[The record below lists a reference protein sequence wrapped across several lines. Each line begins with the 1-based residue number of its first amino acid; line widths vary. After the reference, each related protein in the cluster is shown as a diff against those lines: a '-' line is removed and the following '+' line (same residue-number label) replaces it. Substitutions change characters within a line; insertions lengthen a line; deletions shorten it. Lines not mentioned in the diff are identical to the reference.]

1 MKKKPFKTESKRI
14 LNLMINS
21 IYTHKEIFLRELI
34 SNASDAMDKLY
45 FKAITDGDGSM
56 DVSRGDFEIFIDV
69 NKGIRTLTIKDNGIG
84 MTREELEN
92 NLGTIAKSGTMDF
105 RQANEERLRK
115 MKPDTGSGED
125 SEEGEELEEA
135 VTDETAVEAAAED
148 AATGKTVAA
157 DETEA
162 TEAEEAKTSE
172 EAAAADG
179 GPSTDKPA
187 MSADEAVAGD
197 FTGDSTDD
205 AAETD
210 GEATDIDIIGQ
221 FGVGF
226 YSAFMVSRRITVVSK
241 AFGSDE
247 AWRWQS
253 EGADGYDIE
262 PFEREGWGTTIIL
275 ELKENQG
282 EEDYDQY
289 LEQYKVREI
298 VKKYSDYIRYPIR
311 MEVAK
316 SRPVE
321 AHSHNHDHEHDHDH
335 DHDHEHDHSSDLPEY
350 ESYQEVDTLNSMVP
364 LWRRNKN
371 EVEDEEYERFYM
383 EKFYDY
389 EKPLSHTHISAEG
402 TISYN
407 GILYIPSHAP
417 YNYYSKEYEKG
428 LQLYANGVLIMDK
441 CADLLPDC
449 FSFVKGL
456 VDSPDLSLNISREM
470 LQQDRQVKAIARSLD
485 RRIKTELMKM
495 QKDERDMYEG
505 FFNDFGL
512 QIKFGIYNSFG
523 ADKEKLQDLLLYHS
537 LKEDKMVTL
546 AEYKEHMAEG
556 QEAIYYAC
564 GGSVSRISQL
574 PQTELIL
581 DKGYDILALTDDVDE
596 FAIKILAEYDGT
608 ALKSVSDKDI
618 DLDSQEEKEAAKE
631 QAETH
636 KDLFASMKDA
646 LGDKVKEVRLSKR
659 LKSHPVCLTS
669 DGPLSLEMEKVLNS
683 MPTDQQIKAER
694 VLEIN
699 SSHPVFDALS
709 RLEGSDPEKLKT
721 YTMLLYHQALLIE
734 GLPIED
740 PVAFANSICEL
751 MD

>member
-1 MKKKPFKTESKRI
+1 MRKKPFKTESKRI

-45 FKAITDGDGSM
+45 FKALTEGSGDI
-56 DVSRGDFEIFIDV
+56 SRGDFEILIEV
-69 NKGIRTLTIKDNGIG
+69 NKNTRTLTIKDNGIG
-84 MTREELEN
+84 MTRDELEN

-105 RQANEERLRK
+105 RQENKDSLERKKPAGADMGDEDEEGAGEGIADEDEAVDVDFVLA
-115 MKPDTGSGED
+115 GED
-125 SEEGEELEEA
+125 APAESEEN
-135 VTDETAVEAAAED
+135 AAED
-148 AATGKTVAA
+148 AVEGT
-157 DETEA
+157 DEDSPV
-162 TEAEEAKTSE
+162 EEEVSVDA
-172 EAAAADG
+172 
-179 GPSTDKPA
+179 
-187 MSADEAVAGD
+187 
-197 FTGDSTDD
+197 D
-205 AAETD
+205 AAE
-210 GEATDIDIIGQ
+210 GAAEAAPDTAAEDADEPLDIDIIGQ

-226 YSAFMVSRRITVVSK
+226 YSAFMVSKRITVISK
-241 AFGSDE
+241 AYGSDE

-253 EGADGYDIE
+253 EGADGYGVE
-262 PFEREGWGTTIIL
+262 AFEWDGRGTTIIL
-275 ELKENQG
+275 EIKENQG
-282 EEDYDQY
+282 EEDFDQY
-289 LEQYKVREI
+289 LEQYKIQEI
-298 VKKYSDYIRYPIR
+298 VRKYSDYIRYPIK
-311 MEVAK
+311 MEVTK
-316 SRPVE
+316 SRPKATDTDAGGDDE
-321 AHSHNHDHEHDHDH
+321 KM
-335 DHDHEHDHSSDLPEY
+335 PEY
-350 ESYQEVDTLNSMVP
+350 ESYQEIDTLNSMVP
-364 LWRRNKN
+364 LWRRNKS
-371 EVEDEEYERFYM
+371 EVDDEQYESFYM

-389 EKPLSHTHISAEG
+389 EKPLTHTHISTEG

-470 LQQDRQVKAIARSLD
+470 LQQDRQVKAIAKSLD
-485 RRIKTELMKM
+485 RRIKTELIKL
-495 QKDERDMYEG
+495 QKDDREKYED
-505 FFNDFGL
+505 FFKDFGM

-546 AEYKEHMAEG
+546 AEYKGNMPEG

-564 GGSVSRISQL
+564 GGSVSRIRQL
-574 PQTELIL
+574 PQTELVL
-581 DKGYDILALTDDVDE
+581 DKGFDILALTDDVDE
-596 FAIKILAEYDGT
+596 FAMKIIAEYDGK
-608 ALKSVSDKDI
+608 AIKSTSDKDL
-618 DLDSQEEKEAAKE
+618 DLESSEEKEASKE
-631 QAETH
+631 QAEAH
-636 KDLFASMKDA
+636 KDLFASMKEA

-683 MPTDQQIKAER
+683 MPTEQEVKAER

-699 SSHPVFDALS
+699 SGHAVFEALA
-709 RLEGSDPEKLKT
+709 RLEDSDPEKLKS
-721 YTMLLYHQALLIE
+721 YTMLLYNQALLIE

-740 PVAFANSICEL
+740 PVAFANAICEL